1 MKNFLHICLLAASL
15 TTATNTGAQTTYTIS
30 SSSNYSANKIPSQCA
45 NCTINIASDVTLT
58 IDQDIYLQNVAFNGG
73 EKGSSI
79 IVDSKKVTFWS
90 NGSFSNVT
98 VTLKNTA
105 NLVNSGTLTISN
117 SDFTFSNTS
126 FATVYS
132 SIDMSASS
140 MKFLDNAYMEATGG
154 TFSLKTSSLTA
165 GDGSKTS
172 KAYIKFNGASL
183 SINDNI
189 SFVTVA
195 NSNNSYFN
203 WSKYSANGKS
213 IKTTDNKLN
222 CGAKSQNAC
231 SSPSLY
237 GPATLSAAGVSS
249 SSTLP
254 VKLSAFAVKLNGGR
268 VELTWTTEQEINA
281 NRFEIER
288 SADGLNWKSIGK
300 VNAKGNTTEATKY
313 AFSDASFT
321 GGTIS
326 YRLKMID
333 LDESSEYSP
342 IRSVKIAVTETHEM
356 TIYPNP
362 AADYVV
368 ISSKYATSSNVTIQ
382 LISMNGQVLKQ
393 VNSSSST
400 TNLTLSAFHA
410 GNYIVRVSDST
421 GAAQNFKL
429 LIAK

>member
-1 MKNFLHICLLAASL
+1 MKNLLHICLLSASL
-15 TTATNTGAQTTYTIS
+15 TTATNIGAQTTYTIS
-30 SSSNYSANKIPSQCA
+30 SSSNYSVNIPSQCT
-45 NCTINIASDVTLT
+45 NCTINIASGVTLT
-58 IDQDIYLQNVAFNGG
+58 IDQDIYLQNVAFNGIG
-73 EKGSSI
+73 KGSSI

-98 VTLKNTA
+98 VTLNNTA

-117 SDFTFSNTS
+117 SAFTFNNTS

-132 SIDMSASS
+132 SIDMIASS
-140 MKFLDNAYMEATGG
+140 MQFLDNAYMEASGG

-165 GDGSKTS
+165 GNGSKTS
-172 KAYIKFNGASL
+172 MAYIKFNGASL
-183 SINDNI
+183 SINDNT

-195 NSNNSYFN
+195 NNNNSYFN
-203 WSKYSANGKS
+203 WNNYASNGKS
-213 IKTTDNKLN
+213 TKTTDNKLN
-222 CGAKSQNAC
+222 CGAKKQNAC

-254 VKLSAFAVKLNGGR
+254 VKLSAFAVKLNSGK
-268 VELTWTTEQEINA
+268 VELTWTTDQEINA

-288 SADGLNWKSIGK
+288 SADGLNWKSVGK
-300 VNAKGNTTEATKY
+300 VTAKGNTMQPTKY

-321 GGTIS
+321 GGTMS

-342 IRSVKIAVTETHEM
+342 IRSVKIALAETHEM

-362 AADYVV
+362 AADYIV
-368 ISSKYATSSNVTIQ
+368 ISSKNTIPSNVTIQ

-400 TNLTLSAFHA
+400 TNLTLSSFHA